1 MGNENSI
8 KNVMIQDTINSQLD
22 LITVNVAACDLRG
35 WLQSNLRLDLDLSLT
50 KCNLSIYSNEYRHKV
65 SLSKLFVYVYVCVCF
80 YVIDDIQS

>member
-35 WLQSNLRLDLDLSLT
+35 WLQTNLRSLT
-50 KCNLSIYSNEYRHKV
+50 KCNLFIYSNEYRQ
-65 SLSKLFVYVYVCVCF
+65 KLFGLMNLK
-80 YVIDDIQS
+80 

>member
-35 WLQSNLRLDLDLSLT
+35 WLQTNLRLDLDLSMT
-50 KCNLSIYSNEYRHKV
+50 K
-65 SLSKLFVYVYVCVCF
+65 
-80 YVIDDIQS
+80 